1 MATSGPV
8 PLVSQ
13 VQQRKPQTYTPSP
26 WGDFFLHHIPCTPSQ
41 VHAPYA
47 TKLIKHV
54 IWLSSHRCR
63 KRCQDRQ
70 HFVLF
75 CMTAKILGYICNWS
89 MCRDR
94 LLSRVWLIDW
104 IYPNKPNP
112 PIGYKFMVIC
122 CLYCLSELVP
132 PMQENSSSAWFT
144 GYVYIER
151 FWTFAS
157 GQNHWTL
164 ASPVNAIL
172 VPMSIYKMVQ
182 CFSKN
187 ILRNNMINKHLSIY
201 KRI

>member
-1 MATSGPV
+1 MSFG
-8 PLVSQ
+8 S
-13 VQQRKPQTYTPSP
+13 
-26 WGDFFLHHIPCTPSQ
+26 HHI
-41 VHAPYA
+41 AA
-47 TKLIKHV
+47 G
-54 IWLSSHRCR
+54 

-164 ASPVNAIL
+164 ASPVNVIL
-172 VPMSIYKMVQ
+172 VLMSIYKMVQ